1 MDYYKSLN
9 INKTASQEEIKKA
22 YRKLAMEYHPD
33 RNGGNDAKFKQIN
46 EAYETLGDPNKRR
59 VYDTPQPRVDTNFT
73 NNANFSGHPFGD
85 VFSDLFRQAHAR
97 HQPRFKNRD
106 ITIQT
111 AITLK
116 DVIVGT
122 NVYVTYTTSNGKT
135 EYVNVEIPI
144 GAKDG
149 DTIKYNNLGDNADPR
164 LPRGDLYVKV
174 RVKKDTIWERDGN
187 NIITNK
193 VVDIFDLMSG
203 TRVIIETPDNKRLE
217 LTIPPGTKPGKILN
231 IKGHGIPDLRT
242 KRRGDAYIQ
251 IDCAMPVI
259 KDTTILTQI
268 RNLIKD
274 TE

>member
-1 MDYYKSLN
+1 MDYYKLLN
-9 INKTASQEEIKKA
+9 INKTASQEDVKKA
-22 YRKLAMEYHPD
+22 YRKLAMECHPD
-33 RNGGNDAKFKQIN
+33 RNGGDDVKFKQIN
-46 EAYETLGDPNKRR
+46 EAYETLGDPNKRQA
-59 VYDTPQPRVDTNFT
+59 YDSPQPRVDTNFT
-73 NNANFSGHPFGD
+73 NNPNFGGHPFGD

-97 HQPRFKNRD
+97 NQPRFKNRD
-106 ITIQT
+106 ITIQS

-116 DVIVGT
+116 DVMVGT
-122 NVYVTYTTSNGKT
+122 SVYVTYTTSNGKT
-135 EYVNVEIPI
+135 EYVNVEIPG

-193 VVDIFDLMSG
+193 VIDIFDLMSG

-217 LTIPPGTKPGKILN
+217 LTIPSGTKPGKILN

-242 KRRGDAYIQ
+242 KRRGDAYVQ
-251 IDCAMPVI
+251 IDCAMPTI
-259 KDTTILTQI
+259 KNTTILTQI